1 MMEQPSVLSGLHPIW
16 MEALAC
22 YESLRRLGFCPDD
35 IYLSRHDDGRMML
48 VVQSARYGLVVN
60 LAEGDAADFG
70 GRPLDDLFGEWQVAA
85 ALWNEAAADET
96 QELYASSLIRRQS
109 TKMVVDLV
117 SHGITMPAT
126 CDA

>member
-1 MMEQPSVLSGLHPIW
+1 MAAPARLSELHPIW
-16 MEALAC
+16 REALAC
-22 YESLRRLGFCPDD
+22 YESLRRVGFCPDD

-60 LAEGDAADFG
+60 LAAGNSAELGA
-70 GRPLDDLFGEWQVAA
+70 RPIDELSGEWQAA
-85 ALWNEAAADET
+85 ANLWNEAAADET
-96 QELYASSLIRRQS
+96 QELYANSLIRRHS
-109 TKMVVDLV
+109 SKMVVDLV